1 MKLYVLFV
9 DNEDGEKGILGIF
22 KDREIL
28 MKCMAKWQQKY
39 NSDYLDYDS
48 YEIYDNEEQFI
59 KDKLEDE

>member
-28 MKCMAKWQQKY
+28 IKCMAKWQQKY
-39 NSDYLDYDS
+39 NADDIDYDS
-48 YEIYDNEEQFI
+48 YEIIELF
-59 KDKLEDE
+59 